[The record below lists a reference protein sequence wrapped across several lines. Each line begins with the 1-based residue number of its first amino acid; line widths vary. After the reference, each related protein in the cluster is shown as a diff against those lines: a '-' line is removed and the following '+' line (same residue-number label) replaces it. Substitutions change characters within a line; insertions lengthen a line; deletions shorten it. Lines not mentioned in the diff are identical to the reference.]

1 MTIIEK
7 FLLRLKSVLNW
18 LMLLEK
24 AYDYLILIKS
34 GSLRFRAMYLLVIEN
49 LQGLIFPAT
58 LRWDN
63 TSIWDQ
69 YGFAFKVYEINI
81 WIILLLPEMDQ
92 YRK

>member
-34 GSLRFRAMYLLVIEN
+34 GSLRFRAMYLLVIEQEFTGSD
-49 LQGLIFPAT
+49 LSG
-58 LRWDN
+58 
-63 TSIWDQ
+63 
-69 YGFAFKVYEINI
+69 NI
-81 WIILLLPEMDQ
+81 KIGIILPSGTNTDLHSKFM
-92 YRK
+92 K